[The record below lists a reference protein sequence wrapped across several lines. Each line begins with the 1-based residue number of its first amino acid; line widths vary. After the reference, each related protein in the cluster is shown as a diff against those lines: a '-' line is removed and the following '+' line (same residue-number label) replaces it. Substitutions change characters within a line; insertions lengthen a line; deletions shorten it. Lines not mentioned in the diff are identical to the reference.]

1 MLIDIIVASE
11 RDVLKIASVINIIDS
26 KQDTDGVL
34 DYRLIY
40 TGKLQHQYSLIE
52 LFRQLNIPIPDI
64 TLEVEPD
71 TETAVMAATM
81 VRYEKILG
89 VHHPDLVLVSGGST
103 AALACCITAAKHNI
117 KTAHL
122 EAGAPISIQEPT
134 TINYRLID
142 SIADYLFTTSHY
154 ANEHLRMQHIAENK
168 IFLAGNTFIDTF
180 HKQMPA
186 FRQPA
191 IWTRYRL
198 QPQKYFVVSLS
209 EDATTAQMKELLLCL
224 LSSIAKL
231 PIVILAT
238 AQVLKTIE
246 LTGIK
251 ARNLLSCPQLPFN
264 ESNYLLQYAMGAIT
278 DNSHWQD
285 ETTFMRIPCITLLN
299 NTYKP
304 ETTINGTN
312 EMAGWNMD
320 NISTALRKIQDGKWK
335 RGNLPY
341 MWDRKSAARVVSL
354 LKNLT

>member
-11 RDVLKIASVINIIDS
+11 RDILKIASVINIIDGRN
-26 KQDTDGVL
+26 DTEGVL

-40 TGKLQHQYSLIE
+40 TGKLQRQHTLIE
-52 LFRQLNIPIPDI
+52 LFRQLDIPVPDI
-64 TLEVEPD
+64 TLEVEP
-71 TETAVMAATM
+71 EGELAMMAAIM

-103 AALACCITAAKHNI
+103 AALACCITAAKYNI

-122 EAGAPISIQEPT
+122 EAGAPLSIQEPA

-154 ANEHLRMQHIAENK
+154 ANEHLRMQSTAEHK

-180 HKQMPA
+180 HKQMPF

-191 IWTRYRL
+191 VWSKYRL
-198 QPQKYFVVSLS
+198 QPQKYFIVSIS
-209 EDATTAQMKELLLCL
+209 EEVTTAQMRDLLLCCL
-224 LSSIAKL
+224 ASIIKL
-231 PIVILAT
+231 PIVILASPPVI
-238 AQVLKTIE
+238 QTIE

-251 ARNLLSCPQLPFN
+251 ARNLLVSPQLSFN

-285 ETTFMRIPCITLLN
+285 ETTFMRIPCISLLN

-312 EMAGWNMD
+312 ELTGWDMA
-320 NISTALRKIQDGKWK
+320 NISAALRKIQDGKWK